1 MEKKTILAASLAGM
15 FALSLATGCNK
26 QTAETPATDVSTV
39 QAETTQVKDACN
51 GKDGCSAKATAD
63 ATTKDGCNAKDGCD
77 AKAEKDSC
85 KAKDSCKSETKKAN

>member
-63 ATTKDGCNAKDGCD
+63 ATAKDGCN